1 MPGIRVRVGNR
12 FVSPMQYA
20 RLRRKQLRKRV
31 PRGMPK
37 SKNPLMRLIQKAIGR
52 NEETKYV
59 ANSPSD
65 GAGAV
70 LQTLWYSPGQ
80 LGAINNFFPAIPALT
95 QGTDDYQ
102 RVGNKIRPTS
112 IKVSLKIGL
121 NPQNVDACS
130 LLGVIYYGVDRA
142 GKTWNNV
149 HPLQTAA
156 ILDNGNGTNSA
167 WGGIRSDLAKPTDK
181 KLVTLK
187 RIVFRLSKTE
197 GIQNS
202 DLSGALVTAGN
213 YSTAN
218 GLSEKNFLL
227 TFRPPKGLT
236 YLTNNDTFPQNY
248 APFFAVGF
256 CHADGSA
263 LVVPDDTQLV
273 NVNSR
278 VHMYYKDA

>member
-12 FVSPMQYA
+12 FVSPMTYQ
-20 RLRRKQLRKRV
+20 RMLRKKQRSRV
-31 PRGMPK
+31 PRNMKK
-37 SKNPLMRLIQKAIGR
+37 SKNPLVRLIQKVVGR

-59 ANSPSD
+59 ANAPSD
-65 GAGAV
+65 GAGGV
-70 LQTLWYSPGQ
+70 LGTMWYSPGG
-80 LGAINNFFPAIPALT
+80 LAGINEFYPALPALT

-102 RVGNKIRPTS
+102 RVGNKINPTS

-121 NPQNVDACS
+121 NPQNIEACS
-130 LLGVIYYGVDRA
+130 LLGVIYYGTDRA
-142 GKTWNNV
+142 GRTWNNV
-149 HPLQTAA
+149 HPLQTAG
-156 ILDNGNGTNSA
+156 ILDNGNGTNSTWTGNRA
-167 WGGIRSDLAKPTDK
+167 DLAKPTDK

-197 GIQNS
+197 GIQNA
-202 DLSGALVTAGN
+202 DVSGATVTQGN

-227 TFRPPKGLT
+227 TFRPPKSLT
-236 YLTNNDTFPQNY
+236 YLTAADTFPQNY

-263 LVVPDDTQLV
+263 LTGADEELV

-278 VHMYYKDA
+278 VHMYFKDA